1 MSPDAASSDAVSM
14 HGVEGR
20 VVIVT
25 GAGRG
30 IGRGIA
36 HHLGKGGARIVVAE
50 WKPALMQSTCDEL
63 TELGVENLGV
73 VCDIQLRSDIDA
85 MVASTVE
92 RFGRVDG
99 LVN

>member
-1 MSPDAASSDAVSM
+1 MYSRVEGNVTPLSAKGACMETVDATGAVSM

-50 WKPALMQSTCDEL
+50 WKPALMESTCAEL
-63 TELGVENLGV
+63 GELGVEHIGV
-73 VCDIQLRSDIDA
+73 VCDIQQKTDI
-85 MVASTVE
+85 
-92 RFGRVDG
+92 
-99 LVN
+99 